1 MVHAKKEGNAM
12 TIDKQRLDRFVR
24 SLLLA
29 FLLVAPGTPLAA
41 HEDSRHDL
49 HALAQNPRLV
59 PGQIAP
65 LLEGLGDYRVLDV
78 TTSSDRAR
86 LFFEQ
91 GLRLTYAFNHME
103 ALRAFTE
110 AARLDPD
117 FAMAYWGWGLVLGS
131 NINLPMRPE
140 VVGQA
145 YEAIQRAVARKGKV
159 SRKEQDYIDAI
170 AVRYA
175 GDPNADRRTLD
186 KAYADAMAALHAKYP
201 GDDDAATLYAAS
213 LMDLT
218 PWDYW
223 AKDRR
228 PKHASTNTV
237 LTVLESVMARN
248 PRHAGALH
256 YYIHIVEAAHPER
269 GERAADLLRGL
280 APGAGHLVHM
290 PSHIYTQVGRYAE
303 AFEANALAAAADE
316 RYITQCRVQ
325 GIYPLNYFPHNLHF
339 LAWTATMQGRSAE
352 ALAAARRVASRVPA
366 DMRGNDWALYET
378 FLSLPLDVMVRFE
391 MWDAILAE
399 PQPPR
404 GRHLWTGMWHYA
416 RGMAHAHAE
425 RVTLARAELAVLER
439 MTEDPTTQ
447 GTLVN
452 FTNAGTLLAIAR
464 ETLAGE
470 LRLRSGEIDLAFAH
484 LERAQRLEDSLPYS
498 EPPVWLT
505 PTRHALGAALL
516 HARRPGEAESVYWQ
530 DLARNRENGFALYGL
545 TLALE
550 AQGRTEEAS
559 RIRTRFEKAWEAADV
574 TLRPRHGAEDVP
586 PLPLTP
592 SF

>member
-1 MVHAKKEGNAM
+1 MTNDKKSLN
-12 TIDKQRLDRFVR
+12 RFLR

-29 FLLVAPGTPLAA
+29 FLIVAPGGPLAA
-41 HEDSRHDL
+41 HEDKRHDPL
-49 HALAQNPRLV
+49 VLAQDPRLA

-65 LLEGLGDYRVLDV
+65 LLEGLGDYRLLDV
-78 TTSSDRAR
+78 TTTSERAKR
-86 LFFEQ
+86 FFEQ
-91 GLRLTYAFNHME
+91 GLRLAYAFNHME
-103 ALRAFTE
+103 ALRAFKE

-117 FAMAYWGWGLVLGS
+117 CAMAYWGWALVLGP
-131 NINLPMRPE
+131 NLNLPMRPD

-145 YEAIQRAVARKGKV
+145 YETIQRAVARKGRV
-159 SRKEQDYIDAI
+159 SQKEQDYIDAL

-175 GDPNADRRTLD
+175 GDSTADRRTLD
-186 KAYADAMAALHAKYP
+186 KAYADAMAALHARYP
-201 GDDDAATLYAAS
+201 ADDDAATLYAES
-213 LMDLT
+213 LMNLM

-223 AKDRR
+223 TKDRR
-228 PKHASTNTV
+228 PKHASTNAV
-237 LTVLESVMARN
+237 VAVLESVIVRN

-290 PSHIYTQVGRYAE
+290 PSHIYMQVGRYAE
-303 AFEANALAAAADE
+303 AFEDNARAAAADE
-316 RYITQCRVQ
+316 RYITQCRAQ

-339 LAWTATMQGRSAE
+339 LVWAATMQGRSVE

-366 DMRGNDWALYET
+366 DMRGNDWALYQT
-378 FLSLPLDVMVRFE
+378 FLSLPLDVMVRFG

-399 PQPPR
+399 PEPPR
-404 GRHLWTGMWHYA
+404 GSHLWSGMWHYA
-416 RGMAHAHAE
+416 RGMAYAHVD
-425 RVTLARAELAVLER
+425 RVALARAELAVLER
-439 MTEDPTTQ
+439 MLEDPTTRN
-447 GTLVN
+447 TLVN

-470 LRLRSGEIDLAFAH
+470 LGLRSGETDPALAH
-484 LERAQRLEDSLPYS
+484 LERAQRLEDGLPYS
-498 EPPVWLT
+498 EPPVWLL

-516 HARRPGEAESVYWQ
+516 RARRPGEAEVVYWQ

-545 TLALE
+545 TQALE

-559 RIRTRFEKAWEAADV
+559 RIRSRFEKAWEAADI
-574 TLRPRHGAEDVP
+574 TLRSSA
-586 PLPLTP
+586 
-592 SF
+592 F

>member
-1 MVHAKKEGNAM
+1 MAHSKEEGNAM
-12 TIDKQRLDRFVR
+12 TIDKQSLKRFLR
-24 SLLLA
+24 SLALA
-29 FLLVAPGTPLAA
+29 FLIVAPGGPLAA
-41 HEDSRHDL
+41 HEDKRHDPRT
-49 HALAQNPRLV
+49 LAEDPRLA

-65 LLEGLGDYRVLDV
+65 LLEGQGTYHLLDV
-78 TTSSDRAR
+78 TTTSERAK
-86 LFFEQ
+86 LFFDQ
-91 GLRLTYAFNHME
+91 GLRLTYAFNHRE
-103 ALRAFTE
+103 ALRAFKE

-117 FAMAYWGWGLVLGS
+117 FAMAYWGWALVLGP
-131 NINLPMRPE
+131 NLNLPMRPE

-145 YEAIQRAVARKGKV
+145 YEAIQRAVARKGNV
-159 SRKEQDYIDAI
+159 SRKEQDYIDAL
-170 AVRYA
+170 AARYIN
-175 GDPNADRRTLD
+175 DSNADRGALD
-186 KAYADAMAALHAKYP
+186 KAYADAMATLHAKYP

-223 AKDRR
+223 TKDRR
-228 PKHASTNTV
+228 PKHASTTTV
-237 LTVLESVMARN
+237 LTVLESVIARN

-256 YYIHIVEAAHPER
+256 YYIHAVEAVHPER

-290 PSHIYTQVGRYAE
+290 PSHIYVQVGRYAD
-303 AFEANALAAAADE
+303 AFEANARAATADE
-316 RYITQCRVQ
+316 RYITQCRAQ

-339 LAWTATMQGRSAE
+339 LAWAAVMQGRSIE

-378 FLSLPLDVMVRFE
+378 FLSLPLVVMVRFG
-391 MWDAILAE
+391 MWDAIVAE

-404 GRHLWTGMWHYA
+404 DGHLWTGIWHFA
-416 RGMAHAHAE
+416 RGLAHAHAG
-425 RVTLARAELAVLER
+425 RVTLARAELAILER
-439 MTEDPTTQ
+439 MVEDPTTRK
-447 GTLVN
+447 TPVN

-470 LRLRSGEIDLAFAH
+470 LRLRSGETDLALAH
-484 LERAQRLEDSLPYS
+484 LERAQRLEDGLPYS

-505 PTRHALGAALL
+505 PTRHTLGAALL
-516 HARRPGEAESVYWQ
+516 RARRPGEAEVVYWQ

-550 AQGRTEEAS
+550 AQGRSVEAS
-559 RIRTRFEKAWEAADV
+559 RTRRRFEKAWEAADI
-574 TLRPRHGAEDVP
+574 TLSSS
-586 PLPLTP
+586 T
-592 SF
+592 F